1 MLLAVRS
8 SQPTGCRRPS
18 LSPECDHE
26 PMCDIIER
34 IEAHGIDLEQL
45 VARKGPNRSGLSI
58 TLIVMGVV
66 EDEWKHRLDAE
77 PSG

>member
-1 MLLAVRS
+1 
-8 SQPTGCRRPS
+8 
-18 LSPECDHE
+18 
-26 PMCDIIER
+26 MCDIIER